1 LKYGHEQNYFMTKG
15 STCIL
20 YKYHDNEVHIFKLK
34 YGEKVQNLELKYGQK
49 LHMCTSLRKS
59 TKLRIEIWSYTKLV
73 YGKRIHTC
81 TSLGK
86 VQNLELKY
94 GHTQNWYMA

>member
-1 LKYGHEQNYFMTKG
+1 MKYGHEQNYFMTKG

-34 YGEKVQNLELKYGQK
+34 YGQK
-49 LHMCTSLRKS
+49 LHMCTSLS
-59 TKLRIEIWSYTKLV
+59 
-73 YGKRIHTC
+73 
-81 TSLGK
+81 K

-94 GHTQNWYMA
+94 GHTQNWFMAKGSTHVLH